1 MSGYGGNGYDDGY
14 GGGQGGNDW
23 SGYGKGGVSLSL
35 LLVGLT
41 SMSPRFYKFYN
52 RVLIHF
58 ILELWL

>member
-41 SMSPRFYKFYN
+41 SMSPRFYNF
-52 RVLIHF
+52 
-58 ILELWL
+58 